1 PAHPRMSRSPP
12 DRRALRSAVV
22 GYRFSAFWLRS
33 SVVSVLISLISD
45 TSSTRG
51 LYIKWIF
58 GTGSRKRGLL
68 RPLHA
73 STRYCSATGNGA
85 LLSLSKNRIL
95 HGFPHSLLL
104 CHRSQIIMI
113 YIYIYIYIH
122 TYIYIYI
129 YIHTHIY
136 IYIYMF
142 FLPPV
147 APHGCAARRAHPPAV
162 PRCSCGL

>member
-73 STRYCSATGNGA
+73 LTRYCSAAGNGA
-85 LLSLSKNRIL
+85 LLSLSKNRI
-95 HGFPHSLLL
+95 HSQEALALPRAENFAPPAL
-104 CHRSQIIMI
+104 CPVCSP
-113 YIYIYIYIH
+113 
-122 TYIYIYI
+122 
-129 YIHTHIY
+129 
-136 IYIYMF
+136 
-142 FLPPV
+142 LGPPV
-147 APHGCAARRAHPPAV
+147 SFP
-162 PRCSCGL
+162 SFIIYLNK